1 MKNMLVKIKLDS
13 TKKEIRYK
21 TDRNLHQELTHLRF
35 RGIKIVQMRYYDETQ
50 SFGNCNKLIV
60 ISE

>member
-21 TDRNLHQELTHLRF
+21 TDRNLHQELIHLGF